1 MALPWESGGGGR
13 VGAAAATRRRQESNV
28 LAFVRQLVVKLN
40 SLRYRFHGGFCT
52 WQYHEPER
60 LPLKKQLLHAALLA
74 SVPVIPV
81 SLNVG

>member
-1 MALPWESGGGGR
+1 MPLPWESGGGG

-28 LAFVRQLVVKLN
+28 LAFVRQLVVNLN

-52 WQYHEPER
+52 WQYHELEP
-60 LPLKKQLLHAALLA
+60 LPLKKLLLHAALLA
-74 SVPVIPV
+74 SVTVILV